1 MPEGPECHII
11 GNKLHK
17 ILGGTKLL
25 SIEIL
30 GGRYQKHGHPSGYD
44 EFTETSDEI
53 TIEEIKVKGK
63 LIYWKFSN
71 GFYML
76 NTLGMSGCWRSNKS
90 KHCDVVVKYEKD
102 GKSKSIYFKD
112 QRHFGTL
119 KFVGD
124 SGMVKKLKQLGPDV
138 LSVELTKDKW
148 LSLCKKY
155 GHWTMPKLIMNQG
168 KISGIGNYLKCEV
181 LYMARISPIVKI
193 GDISDEKLTTM
204 YEYLLSIPRASL
216 KAKGVSIR
224 DYGMPDGSEGGYQ
237 FMLKV
242 YTRSKDPEGHTVE
255 RITTDDKRTT
265 HWVPALQN

>member
-17 ILGGTKLL
+17 ILSGKKLL
-25 SIEIL
+25 SVEIL
-30 GGRYQKHGHPSGYD
+30 GGRYQKHGNPTGYD
-44 EFTETSDEI
+44 EFTETSEI

-76 NTLGMSGCWRSNKS
+76 NTLGMSGGWRNSKS
-90 KHCDVVVKYEKD
+90 KHCDVVVNYEKN

-119 KFVGD
+119 KFVQEA
-124 SGMVKKLKQLGPDV
+124 GMTKKLKQLGPDV

-181 LYMARISPIVKI
+181 LYMARISPIDQKY
-193 GDISDEKLTTM
+193 GDIS
-204 YEYLLSIPRASL
+204 
-216 KAKGVSIR
+216 
-224 DYGMPDGSEGGYQ
+224 
-237 FMLKV
+237 
-242 YTRSKDPEGHTVE
+242 E
-255 RITTDDKRTT
+255 RKISN
-265 HWVPALQN
+265 HV